1 MNMSEVNKSESR
13 NWIQTADGSWTLW
26 IPEVDETYHSRHGAR
41 QESLHVF
48 IQEGLHTFQQ
58 PSIKVLE
65 VGMGTGL
72 NVLLTL
78 ANKKANVQYHAL
90 EPYPLTPLL
99 VEHLINQNPNEASF
113 YKAVHFSEFD
123 VPVEMNDNFTFI
135 KYMETLASFN
145 QDIRFDLIYFDA
157 FGPRVEP
164 DLWTKDA
171 LKKCFDL
178 LNPGGVWVS
187 YCAKGEVRRNLV
199 EVGFR
204 VERIPGPPGKREMLR
219 AKK

>member
-1 MNMSEVNKSESR
+1 
-13 NWIQTADGSWTLW
+13 
-26 IPEVDETYHSRHGAR
+26 
-41 QESLHVF
+41 
-48 IQEGLHTFQQ
+48 
-58 PSIKVLE
+58 
-65 VGMGTGL
+65 
-72 NVLLTL
+72 
-78 ANKKANVQYHAL
+78 
-90 EPYPLTPLL
+90 
-99 VEHLINQNPNEASF
+99 
-113 YKAVHFSEFD
+113 
-123 VPVEMNDNFTFI
+123 
-135 KYMETLASFN
+135 METLASFN